1 MPVTFKSQATGN
13 LVMLSAHAEALLKL
27 LGKTAVEPGI
37 LEVADMSHA
46 LATLRALDPDQ
57 LPDAA
62 VAPAL
67 PESSQASDGTQAAQ
81 DDKPSLGFPAEPLSL
96 RPRAPRPPPHRRPP
110 GRTRLEPRVPHPGP
124 HRHPAQRHRPLA
136 GRPGGRGGGAG
147 RHPGHL
153 QQRLAACAPHGPA
166 AGSSVPRPT
175 APWAARPSPSST
187 SAASAP

>member
-46 LATLRALDPDQ
+46 LVTLRALDPDQ

-81 DDKPSLGFPAEPLSL
+81 DDKPPVGFQDEPVSL
-96 RPRAPRPPPHRRPP
+96 RQRAAPFI
-110 GRTRLEPRVPHPGP
+110 RLIEQ
-124 HRHPAQRHRPLA
+124 AQA
-136 GRPGGRGGGAG
+136 GGKPIVWG
-147 RHPGHL
+147 
-153 QQRLAACAPHGPA
+153 
-166 AGSSVPRPT
+166 V
-175 APWAARPSPSST
+175 
-187 SAASAP
+187 